1 MSPHFSVAQSKQS
14 GTMDVIK
21 EECLK
26 CSGHFFNSV
35 TGERESKGLSG
46 VNGLKLNPIRAGL
59 TLAASSCV
67 ALLMSVSLTAR
78 IWSPLR
84 NLKKS

>member
-1 MSPHFSVAQSKQS
+1 MFRTLFQFSH
-14 GTMDVIK
+14 G
-21 EECLK
+21 
-26 CSGHFFNSV
+26 G
-35 TGERESKGLSG
+35 RESRGLSAERG
-46 VNGLKLNPIRAGL
+46 NGLKLNPIRAGL

-84 NLKKS
+84 NLKIERSEIKTLWHNKILTEV

>member
-1 MSPHFSVAQSKQS
+1 MFRTLFQFSH
-14 GTMDVIK
+14 G
-21 EECLK
+21 
-26 CSGHFFNSV
+26 G
-35 TGERESKGLSG
+35 RESRGLSG

-84 NLKKS
+84 NLEIERSEIKTLWHNKILTEV

>member
-1 MSPHFSVAQSKQS
+1 MTRIYKSAVFAHTDNCGECVVVDKVGMSPHFSVAQSKQS

-35 TGERESKGLSG
+35 TGGERAESTERGKWTE
-46 VNGLKLNPIRAGL
+46 A
-59 TLAASSCV
+59 
-67 ALLMSVSLTAR
+67 
-78 IWSPLR
+78 
-84 NLKKS
+84 